1 MDKREHMEK
10 ILIGKIVNVVGL
22 RGDVK
27 VYNYSDSIQIYEET
41 PEIFVG
47 DKLTKI
53 EKARLQKNMVVL
65 KLEGINDRD
74 AAERLRG
81 TELYITEA
89 DLPELPE
96 GQFYVRDLIG
106 MTVKEENGNVL
117 GAVTDVIQN
126 TAQDIFEVEMENTKR
141 IMIPK
146 VDQFVLDINGDSR
159 EITVRLIDGMLDL

>member
-106 MTVKEENGNVL
+106 MTVKEENGSVL

>member
-1 MDKREHMEK
+1 MEK

-65 KLEGINDRD
+65 KLEGIIDRD

-89 DLPELPE
+89 DMPELPE

>member
-1 MDKREHMEK
+1 
-10 ILIGKIVNVVGL
+10 
-22 RGDVK
+22 
-27 VYNYSDSIQIYEET
+27 
-41 PEIFVG
+41 
-47 DKLTKI
+47 
-53 EKARLQKNMVVL
+53 MVVL

>member
-1 MDKREHMEK
+1 MEK
-10 ILIGKIVNVVGL
+10 ILVGKIVNVVGL

-27 VYNYSDSIQIYEET
+27 VYNYSYSIQIYEET
-41 PEIFVG
+41 PEIYVD

-65 KLEGINDRD
+65 KLGGIDDRD

-81 TELYITEA
+81 SELYVTDA

-106 MTVKEENGNVL
+106 MTVKEENGTVL
-117 GAVTDVIQN
+117 GKVTDVIQN
-126 TAQDIFEVEMENTKR
+126 TAQDILEVELENKKKAL
-141 IMIPK
+141 IPK
-146 VDQFVLDINGDSR
+146 VEQFVLDIDGDSR
-159 EITVRLIDGMLDL
+159 VITVRLIEGMLDL

>member
-1 MDKREHMEK
+1 MEK
-10 ILIGKIVNVVGL
+10 ILVGKIVNVVGL

-41 PEIFVG
+41 PEIYVD

-65 KLEGINDRD
+65 KLGGIDDRD

-81 TELYITEA
+81 SELYVTDA

-106 MTVKEENGNVL
+106 MTVKEENGTVL
-117 GAVTDVIQN
+117 GKVTDVIQN
-126 TAQDIFEVEMENTKR
+126 TAQDILEVELENKKKAL
-141 IMIPK
+141 IPK
-146 VDQFVLDINGDSR
+146 VEQFVLDIDGDSWV
-159 EITVRLIDGMLDL
+159 ITVRLIEGMLDL